1 MLTGTASQR
10 SIAPRAA
17 AAQANR
23 EPVNTRSGNNQQG
36 EPVVLTLNYYLEIM
50 VIPTSFFPV

>member
-1 MLTGTASQR
+1 MLTSSASQR

-23 EPVNTRSGNNQQG
+23 DPINTRSGNNQQG
-36 EPVVLTLNYYLEIM
+36 EPVVSTISL
-50 VIPTSFFPV
+50 FF